1 MFRYCFLFLQELDQK
16 KSIFKVVN
24 IILSIIHFLHDQIQ
38 ACFTHDSPPLY
49 CMACSLYLTFSHAQ
63 NGGRPPFS
71 LLTSPSPCLSPPPP
85 ISLSPAPPPPLLYFM
100 TGPLQKMT
108 STLLHTWWGWPDF
121 SHFRL
126 LWLQQSRKSKLA
138 SPSAWR
144 LSINLKF
151 NYRAIFE
158 QTLRRKEQSFLLEHE
173 LLLTLA
179 KPKFSIPVC

>member
-1 MFRYCFLFLQELDQK
+1 MFSIPSGTWPKKVHLQSCKYYTVNNTLPARSDSSMFYTWLTPSVLHGLF
-16 KSIFKVVN
+16 SIPYFFSCTKWWPPTL
-24 IILSIIHFLHDQIQ
+24 LSFNQTI
-38 ACFTHDSPPLY
+38 
-49 CMACSLYLTFSHAQ
+49 SL
-63 NGGRPPFS
+63 P
-71 LLTSPSPCLSPPPP
+71 LSPPPAHLP
-85 ISLSPAPPPPLLYFM
+85 VSCPPPPPPLLYFM
-100 TGPLQKMT
+100 TGPLQKIT
-108 STLLHTWWGWPDF
+108 STPLRTWWGWPDF

-158 QTLRRKEQSFLLEHE
+158 KTLRRKEQSFLLEHE

>member
-1 MFRYCFLFLQELDQK
+1 MTHPLCTAWLVFYTLPFLMHK
-16 KSIFKVVN
+16 MVAAH
-24 IILSIIHFLHDQIQ
+24 HFVHEPISL
-38 ACFTHDSPPLY
+38 PL
-49 CMACSLYLTFSHAQ
+49 
-63 NGGRPPFS
+63 
-71 LLTSPSPCLSPPPP
+71 PPPP
-85 ISLSPAPPPPLLYFM
+85 AYLPVSRPPPPLLYFM

-108 STLLHTWWGWPDF
+108 STLLHTWWCWPDF

-158 QTLRRKEQSFLLEHE
+158 QTLRGKEQSFLLEHE

>member
-1 MFRYCFLFLQELDQK
+1 MFSIPSGTWPKKVHLQSCKYYTVNNTLPARSDSSMFYTWLTPSVLHSLFSMPYLFSCTK
-16 KSIFKVVN
+16 WWPPTP
-24 IILSIIHFLHDQIQ
+24 LSFNQPI
-38 ACFTHDSPPLY
+38 
-49 CMACSLYLTFSHAQ
+49 SL
-63 NGGRPPFS
+63 
-71 LLTSPSPCLSPPPP
+71 PPPP
-85 ISLSPAPPPPLLYFM
+85 TSLLYFM

-121 SHFRL
+121 GHFRL

-151 NYRAIFE
+151 NYSAIFE
-158 QTLRRKEQSFLLEHE
+158 QTLRRNEQSFLLEHE

-179 KPKFSIPVC
+179 KPKISIPVC

>member
-1 MFRYCFLFLQELDQK
+1 M
-16 KSIFKVVN
+16 
-24 IILSIIHFLHDQIQ
+24 
-38 ACFTHDSPPLY
+38 ACF
-49 CMACSLYLTFSHAQ
+49 LYLTFSRAQ
-63 NGGRPPFS
+63 NGGRPTFS
-71 LLTSPSPCLSPPPP
+71 LLTSPSPCLFPPPAHLPASSPPPAHLP
-85 ISLSPAPPPPLLYFM
+85 VSPPPRPPPLLYFM

-158 QTLRRKEQSFLLEHE
+158 QTLRGKEQSFLLEHE

-179 KPKFSIPVC
+179 KPKFSIPVCKRVQRYHRERLHLNDLSELLG